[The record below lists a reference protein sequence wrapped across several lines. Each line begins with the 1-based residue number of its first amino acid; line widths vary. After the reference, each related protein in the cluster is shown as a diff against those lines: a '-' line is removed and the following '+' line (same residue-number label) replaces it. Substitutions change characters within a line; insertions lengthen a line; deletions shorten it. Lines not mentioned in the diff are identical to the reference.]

1 MWLSA
6 AIPITAICGKS
17 DKSAAGTNAF
27 PDCAGAYSGYGR
39 CWPADS

>member
-17 DKSAAGTNAF
+17 GKSAASTNAF
-27 PDCAGAYSGYGR
+27 PDCARAYAGYFIE
-39 CWPADS
+39 